1 MENIIIRSAKPEDLT
16 ALLQFEQGVIET
28 ERQFDPTIKS
38 GHINYY
44 NLKEMLQVADVEV
57 AVAVLNN
64 QVVASGYA
72 RIEQSRRTYIKY
84 EKYAYLG
91 FMYVVPEHRGK
102 GVINKIIDH
111 LKAWAEAQN
120 LDELRLEV
128 YDKNENAIK
137 AYEKIGFLKLLTEMR
152 MPVK

>member
-1 MENIIIRSAKPEDLT
+1 MENITIRSAKPEDLST
-16 ALLQFEQGVIET
+16 LLRFEQGVIET
-28 ERQFDPTIKS
+28 ERQFDPTIKK
-38 GHINYY
+38 GRINYY
-44 NLKEMLQVADVEV
+44 DLREMIQAADVEV
-57 AVAVLNN
+57 AVAELND
-64 QVVASGYA
+64 QLIASGYA
-72 RIEQSRRTYIKY
+72 RIEQSRKAYFEY

-111 LKAWAEAQN
+111 LKTWSEAQN

-128 YDKNENAIK
+128 YDENENAIK